1 MNIFVHTPFYKNSKY
16 IPHLLE
22 HTIYGPIKDI
32 DHFYDFYCESDAY
45 TRWFSTM
52 YCLPGLEDPK
62 VIINRFDKDIDLDL
76 LERERK
82 VLNHELSNF
91 DDKQYLYQKYARKY
105 FDKKFDNNG
114 VQDCSIEE
122 IISYKNNYYRS
133 SNYIMTDDLEQ
144 NILYLWSN
152 YSSQVDK
159 SLIDKPYKPT
169 IVKNTIIWQDKQLYV
184 CYDIKCRDRRD
195 YVVYCVLRWALNDWI
210 LYQHHLNRHSYDYPD
225 DYASFIYQDRCILY
239 SPRDHILEMSH
250 DYLQKDLQHLISFW
264 SKRST
269 FIIVDA
275 LLQTNT
281 YVDYEHLE
289 IFLKKLGWKGI
300 EDIIWDMRRL

>member
-1 MNIFVHTPFYKNSKY
+1 
-16 IPHLLE
+16 
-22 HTIYGPIKDI
+22 
-32 DHFYDFYCESDAY
+32 
-45 TRWFSTM
+45 M

-144 NILYLWSN
+144 NILYL
-152 YSSQVDK
+152 
-159 SLIDKPYKPT
+159 
-169 IVKNTIIWQDKQLYV
+169 
-184 CYDIKCRDRRD
+184 
-195 YVVYCVLRWALNDWI
+195 
-210 LYQHHLNRHSYDYPD
+210 
-225 DYASFIYQDRCILY
+225 
-239 SPRDHILEMSH
+239 
-250 DYLQKDLQHLISFW
+250 
-264 SKRST
+264 
-269 FIIVDA
+269 
-275 LLQTNT
+275 
-281 YVDYEHLE
+281 
-289 IFLKKLGWKGI
+289 
-300 EDIIWDMRRL
+300 